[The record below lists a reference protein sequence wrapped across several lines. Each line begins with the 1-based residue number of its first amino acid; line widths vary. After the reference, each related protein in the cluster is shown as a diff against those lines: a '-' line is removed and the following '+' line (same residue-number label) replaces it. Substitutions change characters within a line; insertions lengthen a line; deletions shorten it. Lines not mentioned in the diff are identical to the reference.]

1 MPHRV
6 IAPVLPAWNPRVT
19 TSRPSVSTTTRVV
32 NGVGGVTVTYV
43 GGTGTANPTGLRP
56 TDGPA
61 WPRGDGVPR
70 VR

>member
-1 MPHRV
+1 MPTIV
-6 IAPVLPAWNPRVT
+6 KVPVLPAWTPLRVT
-19 TSRPSVSTTTRVV
+19 NRPLTRTSAVLIS
-32 NGVGGVTVTYV
+32 GVGGVTVTYV
-43 GGTGTANPTGLRP
+43 GGSGSANPTGLRP